1 MKEHAEHEEAGT
13 LRTKSRV
20 ENDEATRRNA
30 RMPAPP
36 PFKPNG
42 NLVRN
47 HRPKPK
53 SRPAAQCYKPALLR
67 IKLDEVH

>member
-13 LRTKSRV
+13 LRTKNRA

-36 PFKPNG
+36 PFKPNQQ
-42 NLVRN
+42 
-47 HRPKPK
+47 
-53 SRPAAQCYKPALLR
+53 SDLLQ
-67 IKLDEVH
+67 

>member
-30 RMPAPP
+30 RMPA
-36 PFKPNG
+36 
-42 NLVRN
+42 R
-47 HRPKPK
+47 RPSSQTNNPTYCSKPK
-53 SRPAAQCYKPALLR
+53 SRLAALCHKPALLH
-67 IKLDEVH
+67 IKQIGTH

>member
-42 NLVRN
+42 SPIRN
-47 HRPKPK
+47 HHPKPK
-53 SRPAAQCYKPALLR
+53 SRLAALCHKPALLH
-67 IKLDEVH
+67 IKQIGTR

>member
-36 PFKPNG
+36 PFKPNQQ
-42 NLVRN
+42 
-47 HRPKPK
+47 
-53 SRPAAQCYKPALLR
+53 SDLLP
-67 IKLDEVH
+67 